1 MSVWLSTTMIQ
12 ALRQLVAL
20 WTHFFNTLK
29 PRLPGL
35 LELLCACIC
44 QENDT
49 LARIGTSCLQ
59 ELIIHNMA
67 QMDDTCWQQVVDA
80 FLRLF
85 RATTASQVFDPAL
98 SSPDDPLPAH
108 ERRHAFKQIIVKCV
122 LQLLLIETSNELL
135 QNTEV
140 YEAVPVPQLLRLTAA
155 LEDSYRFSR
164 RFNADRTLRT
174 SLWKVGF
181 MKQLPN
187 LLKQESTSASTLVYV
202 YLRMHNDHRAS
213 FAAHRAEVSERF
225 LPLAEEIIS
234 VFLPLDNETQA
245 RNISAWTPVVAQ
257 VLLGLASMYEMDPHA
272 HKAATPTFYLLVIEL
287 LDKVSLAPALT
298 GPLRRYL
305 AAVGAAHGLIDKDAA
320 AARARARDEA
330 RAEML
335 QATPLGHTQV
345 VADQSQ
351 ADLRHMALSNPS
363 VDAFAS
369 PTTSTS

>member
-1 MSVWLSTTMIQ
+1 M
-12 ALRQLVAL
+12 
-20 WTHFFNTLK
+20 
-29 PRLPGL
+29 
-35 LELLCACIC
+35 
-44 QENDT
+44 
-49 LARIGTSCLQ
+49 
-59 ELIIHNMA
+59 
-67 QMDDTCWQQVVDA
+67 
-80 FLRLF
+80 
-85 RATTASQVFDPAL
+85 
-98 SSPDDPLPAH
+98 
-108 ERRHAFKQIIVKCV
+108 

-181 MKQLPN
+181 MKELPN

-287 LDKVSLAPALT
+287 LDKISLAPALT

-335 QATPLGHTQV
+335 QAAPLGHTQV
-345 VADQSQ
+345 AADQSQ